1 MIAKTPELV
10 KAEEVP
16 AVTKISFLI
25 SGKILLKNN
34 IEEIDEL
41 KIVIRSKR
49 VPKLKEIKYFLN
61 ILLKVVFSQK

>member
-25 SGKILLKNN
+25 SGKF
-34 IEEIDEL
+34 
-41 KIVIRSKR
+41 
-49 VPKLKEIKYFLN
+49 Y
-61 ILLKVVFSQK
+61 